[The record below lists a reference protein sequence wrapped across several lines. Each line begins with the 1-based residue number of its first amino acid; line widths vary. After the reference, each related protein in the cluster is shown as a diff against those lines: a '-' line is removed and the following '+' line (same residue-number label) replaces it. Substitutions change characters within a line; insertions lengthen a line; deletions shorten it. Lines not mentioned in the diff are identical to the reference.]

1 MTLNFVMRKAHPKG
15 PVSLGLH
22 FGLLLLLMTG
32 GCAGP
37 KPAVENLAAANL
49 KRIALAPV
57 VDMARV
63 YGPDRSARAPLT
75 GKVFLTG
82 QEAPE
87 LAAMMTNMV
96 QDHLTTQGFQVI
108 GPAAVQATMD
118 DLAAAATGP
127 LAQQSLILDAAR
139 RLDGDSVLV
148 GYLYRVRERQGGRF
162 AVERPASVAYG
173 FYLLDTAQ
181 GNMIWSA
188 EFDETQRSLDENLLK
203 FGTFLKR
210 RGEWV
215 NAETMIVQSITEL
228 LGSLG
233 AQR

>member
-1 MTLNFVMRKAHPKG
+1 MSLALC
-15 PVSLGLH
+15 LGLI
-22 FGLLLLLMTG
+22 LLLMAG

-37 KPAVENLAAANL
+37 QPTVENPAAAKL

-57 VDMARV
+57 TDMARV
-63 YGPDRSARAPLT
+63 YGPDHSARAPLT

-87 LAAMMTNMV
+87 LAAMMTNII
-96 QDHLTTQGFQVI
+96 QDHLSAQGFQVV

-127 LAQQSLILDAAR
+127 LAQQALILDAAR
-139 RLDGDSVLV
+139 RLEGDGVLV

-162 AVERPASVAYG
+162 AVEQPASVAYG
-173 FYLLDTAQ
+173 LYLLDTAE
-181 GNMIWSA
+181 GRMIWSA

-215 NAETMIVQSITEL
+215 NAETMIAQSLTEL